1 MPKLVDPKV
10 LSWASIVDDV
20 TIEQARRT
28 ARLPVVAGHVAL
40 MPDAHLGK
48 GATIGSVIPTEGAII
63 PSAVGVDLGCGM
75 IAVRTTITAPQLP
88 DDLRGVL
95 EAIERTVPAGMGK
108 AHDLEH
114 PAARAWLARNPAPV
128 DLSAS
133 EERKV
138 LTQFGT
144 LGGGN
149 HFFEV
154 CLDQDDRTWVVMH
167 SGSRGIG
174 NQLASRSI
182 ETAKRIFRDSRPP
195 LEDIEL
201 AYFEQGTPEFG
212 RYVGVMLWAQRYAF
226 ANRAAMMDAA
236 LGEILRLVGTG
247 REEERVN
254 CHHNFAARERHFG
267 RDLWITRKGA
277 IRAERGDLGVIP
289 GAMGGKSYIVRGL
302 GNPDSYR
309 SCAHGAGRAMSRTAA
324 RKTITLAEFEEM
336 MGDRTWLSASAADL
350 IDEAPGAYKDIDRVM
365 ADQADLVEVVHEL
378 RGIVNFKGID
388 PPRSRR
394 PRRRRR

>member
-1 MPKLVDPKV
+1 MRRSGGSVPGKDLMTMPQRIDPKV

-95 EAIERTVPAGMGK
+95 EAIERTVPAGMGR

-182 ETAKRIFRDSRPP
+182 ETAKRLFRDRGPP

-201 AYFEQGTPEFG
+201 AYFEQGTPEF
-212 RYVGVMLWAQRYAF
+212 
-226 ANRAAMMDAA
+226 
-236 LGEILRLVGTG
+236 
-247 REEERVN
+247 
-254 CHHNFAARERHFG
+254 
-267 RDLWITRKGA
+267 
-277 IRAERGDLGVIP
+277 
-289 GAMGGKSYIVRGL
+289 
-302 GNPDSYR
+302 
-309 SCAHGAGRAMSRTAA
+309 
-324 RKTITLAEFEEM
+324 
-336 MGDRTWLSASAADL
+336 
-350 IDEAPGAYKDIDRVM
+350 
-365 ADQADLVEVVHEL
+365 EL
-378 RGIVNFKGID
+378 
-388 PPRSRR
+388 
-394 PRRRRR
+394 